1 MKNYFGHVFY
11 GIETNLFGELVL
23 NGEVLTENQELIVL
37 RCDKKCLLFE
47 STETVLF
54 VLLEGRPEKTWELL
68 IHDRHE
74 DYFSTM
80 PMRYLYARLKD

>member
-54 VLLEGRPEKTWELL
+54 VLLEGRPEKT
-68 IHDRHE
+68 
-74 DYFSTM
+74 
-80 PMRYLYARLKD
+80 